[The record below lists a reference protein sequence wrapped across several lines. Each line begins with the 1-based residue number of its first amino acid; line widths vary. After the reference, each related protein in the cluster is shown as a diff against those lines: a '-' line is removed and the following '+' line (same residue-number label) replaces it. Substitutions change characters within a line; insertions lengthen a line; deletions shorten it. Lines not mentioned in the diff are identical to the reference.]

1 MKRTIYLKF
10 LLAYA
15 IFGCFAFL
23 VVATFSNNLTT
34 EHMKRETAE
43 TLYREA
49 SLISKSY
56 AAQLYNNQITLE
68 SAHDQ
73 LTALATYMS
82 CSIWLVNPSGTVVV
96 NSDAQTDI
104 NNPKVITNF
113 DPSVTSDSYYTVGD
127 FFGEFDEEMLS
138 VFTPISFN
146 YKIKGYVIIH
156 KPMNEIYISSNSIL
170 NITYITMVLLVL
182 LSLIILI
189 FFTEIYYIPLKKII
203 AAAEQYAAGNM
214 RYEIAVESNDE
225 LGYLAAALYYMA
237 SEVAK
242 SEDNQKK
249 LVANVSHDFR
259 SPLTSIKGYL
269 EAMLDG
275 TIPSEL
281 YEKYIRI
288 VLNETDRL
296 TKLTNS
302 LLTLNNLN
310 TKGMVLEKTI
320 FDMNEVIRN
329 TAATFEGICKQKLI
343 SINLILTDET
353 MFVEA
358 DMSKIQQ
365 VLYNLV
371 DNALK
376 FSHNNSTITIE
387 TQVKNNKLFVSVKDE
402 GIGIP
407 KDSQKLIF
415 DRFYKTDLSRGKD
428 KKGTGLGL
436 SITKEILISHGEH
449 INVISTEG
457 VGSEF
462 IFTLPK
468 VDMDDDI

>member
-1 MKRTIYLKF
+1 MKKTLYLKF
-10 LLAYA
+10 LLAYL
-15 IFGCFAFL
+15 IFGCFAFIM
-23 VVATFSNNLTT
+23 VATFSSNLTT

-56 AAQLYNNQITLE
+56 ATQLYNDQITLQ
-68 SAHDQ
+68 SAYNQ
-73 LTALATYMS
+73 PTALATYMS

-96 NSDAQTDI
+96 GSGTETDV
-104 NNPKVITNF
+104 NNPKVITGF
-113 DPSVTSDSYYTVGD
+113 DPSITSDSYYTVGN
-127 FFGEFDEEMLS
+127 FFGEFDEDMLS
-138 VFTPISFN
+138 VFTPISSN

-156 KPMNEIYISSNSIL
+156 KPMKDIYASSNSIL

-182 LSLIILI
+182 LSLIVLI
-189 FFTEIYYIPLKKII
+189 FFTEIFYIPLKKII
-203 AAAEQYAAGNM
+203 AATEQFATGNM
-214 RYEIAVESNDE
+214 HYELVVESNDE
-225 LGYLAAALYYMA
+225 LGYLAASLNYMA
-237 SEVAK
+237 HEVAK

-275 TIPSEL
+275 TIPPEL
-281 YEKYIRI
+281 HEKYITI
-288 VLNETDRL
+288 VLNETERL

-310 TKGMVLEKTI
+310 TKGMVLEKTV
-320 FDMNEVIRN
+320 FDMNQVIRN
-329 TAATFEGICKQKLI
+329 TAATFEGICKKKQI
-343 SINLILTDET
+343 NINLILTGEA
-353 MFVEA
+353 MYVNA

-365 VLYNLV
+365 VLYNLL

-387 TQVKNNKLFVSVKDE
+387 TRVKNNKLFVSVKDE

-407 KDSQKLIF
+407 KDSLKLIF

-436 SITKEILISHGEH
+436 SITKEILSSHGEH

-468 VDMDDDI
+468 VDMDDEI